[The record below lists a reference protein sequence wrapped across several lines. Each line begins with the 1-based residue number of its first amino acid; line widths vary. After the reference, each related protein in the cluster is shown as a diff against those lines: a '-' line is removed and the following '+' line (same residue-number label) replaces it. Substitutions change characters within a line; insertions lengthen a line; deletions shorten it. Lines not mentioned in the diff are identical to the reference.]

1 MPAGHAGADP
11 QDVLLTREVFQQRRM
26 GERLHVA
33 SDGVVAMDFLHRSDG
48 YSDAPRPG
56 LILLDLNKPRRN
68 GLEVLA
74 DLKSDAEPLTIPV
87 VVFTSSQAEQDIVS
101 SYALHA
107 NAFVTKPIE
116 YDKFVA
122 ALGLIDD
129 FYRSLVQLPN

>member
-1 MPAGHAGADP
+1 
-11 QDVLLTREVFQQRRM
+11 M